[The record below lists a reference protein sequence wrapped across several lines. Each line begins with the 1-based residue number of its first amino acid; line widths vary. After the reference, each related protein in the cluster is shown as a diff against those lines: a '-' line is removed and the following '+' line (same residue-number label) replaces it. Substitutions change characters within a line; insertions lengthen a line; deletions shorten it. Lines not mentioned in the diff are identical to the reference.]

1 MTGRGGRRGCRRSG
15 NEEARSLAPK
25 IRGGEK
31 GSSRN
36 ADLSIH
42 PPLGGGSSRPFITIH
57 QFSPSLFLVKHTHTR
72 VVEEEEEEE
81 AASKKVKNDDDDDD
95 EKKAH
100 HSRYTRDLDSRERE
114 KFSDGQRWSARRSVL

>member
-31 GSSRN
+31 GSSRF
-36 ADLSIH
+36 IH
-42 PPLGGGSSRPFITIH
+42 PSSVGGGSSRPFITIH